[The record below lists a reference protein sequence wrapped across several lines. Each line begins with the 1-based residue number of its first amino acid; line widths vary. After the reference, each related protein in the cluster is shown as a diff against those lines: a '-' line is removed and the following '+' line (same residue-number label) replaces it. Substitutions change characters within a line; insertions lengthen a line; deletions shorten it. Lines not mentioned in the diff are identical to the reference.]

1 MSLWGEY
8 FCQPQWSPKNTF
20 VCHNDPQ
27 RILLSATMIPKEY
40 FCLPQWF
47 PKNTFVC
54 HNDLQIW
61 CEMRKVTLKRT
72 HDSIMGAL
80 PASNPLTLVGFVQLY
95 FNFVQLYLC
104 AKFCSNLWL
113 WLILCKQPI
122 KPAPSNS
129 ASRAEQQTIASSSHN
144 VNKCI
149 THCASLHPQT
159 IASQCIWTI
168 VSRRYLHSIWEDC
181 LRARRSL
188 LIKFVCTAR
197 TIADCLFPIANCPQS
212 SCLTWQRQVHSWCN
226 FGKYFATGYR
236 IPVWF
241 DY

>member
-1 MSLWGEY
+1 
-8 FCQPQWSPKNTF
+8 
-20 VCHNDPQ
+20 
-27 RILLSATMIPKEY
+27 
-40 FCLPQWF
+40 
-47 PKNTFVC
+47 
-54 HNDLQIW
+54 
-61 CEMRKVTLKRT
+61 MRKVTLKRT

-95 FNFVQLYLC
+95 FNFVQLYFNFVQLYLC
-104 AKFCSNLWL
+104 ATFCS
-113 WLILCKQPI
+113 
-122 KPAPSNS
+122 KPLTLVDFVEAAHQACSVPLAPSNS

-149 THCASLHPQT
+149 THCASLHLQT

-168 VSRRYLHSIWEDC
+168 VPRRYLHSIWEDC

-197 TIADCLFPIANCPQS
+197 TIDDCLFPIANCPQS